1 MATPLPSGGP
11 TCRACGNPAV
21 VNWRRRPTDTEVAEV
36 IADEEARREWLFDH
50 RDTQLPDPEFGPL
63 PTGEGMTR
71 TIYGCA
77 QHAITLDA
85 AALIHRSTCTAPDP
99 DQLPGCNCTPE
110 VPVPEAPP
118 VVTDPLPDHWVTGS

>member
-11 TCRACGNPAV
+11 TCYDCGNAAV
-21 VNWRRRPTDTEVAEV
+21 VNWRRRPTDAEVAAI
-36 IADEEARREWLFDH
+36 IAAEEARRAALFEL
-50 RDTQLPDPEFGPL
+50 RNKALPDPEFGPL

-85 AALIHRSTCTAPDP
+85 AARIHQSTCTAPDP
-99 DQLPGCNCTPE
+99 DLLPGCNCTPE
-110 VPVPEAPP
+110 TPEPETPP
-118 VVTDPLPDHWVTGS
+118 VVDDGLPDHWLPGS